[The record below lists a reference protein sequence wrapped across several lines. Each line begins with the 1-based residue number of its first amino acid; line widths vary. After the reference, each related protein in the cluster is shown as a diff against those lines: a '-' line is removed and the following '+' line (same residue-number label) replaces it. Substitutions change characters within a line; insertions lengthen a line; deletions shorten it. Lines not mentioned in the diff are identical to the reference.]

1 MLDKGL
7 VNNFIEKIKEKVPC
21 AISIINF
28 DGAVI
33 SSTDVNLIDSKNKK
47 SKVAI
52 KKSKVI
58 EIFNENKVLIEII
71 NPIIYFN
78 KTIGAISLS
87 GNCENIREYSKLV
100 IVAFELL
107 LEQQGNFIKKLNL
120 EIENDDLKFDENS
133 VIGKILEESMGEEL
147 LNTLLVYINNNG
159 ERNRVAR
166 DLHIHRNTLNYR
178 LNKIEEITGL
188 SFGNYVDLR
197 EYVTAYIEYLDIK
210 DKNNI

>member
-7 VNNFIEKIKEKVPC
+7 VNNFIEKIKEKIPC
-21 AISIINF
+21 TISVINL
-28 DGAVI
+28 DGAII
-33 SSTDVNLIDSKNKK
+33 SSTDINLMESKNQK

-52 KKSKVI
+52 RKSKII
-58 EIFNENKVLIEII
+58 EIFNEDKVLIEII

-120 EIENDDLKFDENS
+120 RIANDDLKFDENS

-159 ERNRVAR
+159 ERNRVAGE
-166 DLHIHRNTLNYR
+166 LHIHRNTLNYR

-197 EYVTAYIEYLDIK
+197 EYVTAYIEYLEIK
-210 DKNNI
+210 IKNNI